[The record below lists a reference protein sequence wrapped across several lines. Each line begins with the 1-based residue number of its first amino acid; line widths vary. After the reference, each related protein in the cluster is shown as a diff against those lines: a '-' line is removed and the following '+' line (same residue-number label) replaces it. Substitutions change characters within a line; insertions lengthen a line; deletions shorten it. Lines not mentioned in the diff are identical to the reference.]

1 MSLEDFDLFTIDLES
16 VHFFQCRFQIIRA
29 IEAHFAPALAN
40 ALMRIGIG
48 DLATLAED
56 ILQLAPAR
64 KKEKLVILK
73 ISKNFKRFALK
84 KNHTK

>member
-1 MSLEDFDLFTIDLES
+1 MSLEDFDLFPIDLES

-40 ALMRIGIG
+40 ALMRVGIG

-56 ILQLAPAR
+56 ILQFAPAR
-64 KKEKLVILK
+64 KK
-73 ISKNFKRFALK
+73 KN
-84 KNHTK
+84 